1 MSGIVGRPARVMSGS
16 RTGEPRSGREARQS
30 EAGADAADVARLAAA
45 AYASLAAGPVP
56 EPDEEPGLPRTCA
69 TWRDERLLSVLGLSP
84 AEPEVQWRMQCAR

>member
-1 MSGIVGRPARVMSGS
+1 MSASEGRPARDMSRS
-16 RTGEPRSGREARQS
+16 RGGEPRSGREAPQP
-30 EAGADAADVARLAAA
+30 EAGADAGDVARLVAAA
-45 AYASLAAGPVP
+45 CASLAAGAVP